1 MRVKLACIMG
11 RQYWQSSSLGK
22 MMSNSAPLGLSVFG
36 KFKRD
41 FLNIDPNNTRQLTKV
56 TLCFIAFNFLLWTL
70 LAIVSQSAPHKDSI
84 EELFWIQSLDWG
96 YPKFG
101 PISTWWVYGWV
112 SLFGRSVWVTYVAGQ
127 VNVALMLLVVW
138 RTCLLVMSPARS
150 LMAVVLT
157 SLVAYH
163 SINGIQVSSNLL
175 QLLPTALLLW
185 TLLLAVRHLDWW
197 RWVLVGIVGAVCL
210 LTKYS
215 AGIWFAVMGI
225 WVLLDSRMH
234 SWRAMRGVL
243 IAVVAAL
250 IALIPHVEWLVRENA
265 PTIRYMQYQVSGEV
279 NHMAQ
284 LGKFILSQLGKIA
297 PLIIALVVLRRTLKP
312 AAHAVVKSSDTGYT
326 NQEMRFISFAAIG
339 PMLLTSLLGTAV
351 ISLHANWATSYFIF
365 LGVYVLRW
373 IPQIDTSRALSQVL
387 RVGLLINIVIAC
399 STALY
404 FGLIADLM
412 SKTPRENFPAK
423 QLGVKFDQV
432 WDAEIKGPMKVVI
445 GETWIAG
452 VASVA
457 SRYQP
462 LVVPYGNYAE
472 AAAVKPEM
480 IQRCGALIVM
490 DASETKLNPNM
501 QAFMARATIKGSF
514 SIPWNR
520 FKQKPTYDVN
530 WAIIKPET
538 KGACAQ

>member
-1 MRVKLACIMG
+1 MN
-11 RQYWQSSSLGK
+11 
-22 MMSNSAPLGLSVFG
+22 NSTPLGLSVFG

-70 LAIVSQSAPHKDSI
+70 LAIVSQTAPHKDSI
-84 EELFWIQSLDWG
+84 EELFWMQSFDWG

-101 PISTWWVYGWV
+101 PISTWWVYAWV
-112 SLFGRSVWVTYVAGQ
+112 SLFGRSIWVTYVAGQ

-138 RTCLLVMSPARS
+138 RICLLMMSPARA

-157 SLVAYH
+157 SLVVYH

-185 TLLLAVRHLDWW
+185 SLILAVRYLDWW
-197 RWVLVGIVGAVCL
+197 RWVLVGIAGAVCL

-225 WVLLDSRMH
+225 WVLQDSRMH

-243 IAVVAAL
+243 IAIAAAI
-250 IALIPHVEWLVRENA
+250 IAMIPHIEWLIRENA

-279 NHMAQ
+279 NHLAQ
-284 LGKFILSQLGKIA
+284 LGKFILSQLGKIS
-297 PLIIALVVLRRTLKP
+297 PLIAALFILKFTLK
-312 AAHAVVKSSDTGYT
+312 ADLSVSVTQTSVQ
-326 NQEMRFISFAAIG
+326 NQLQEQRFIGFAAIG
-339 PMLLTSLLGTAV
+339 PMLLTCLLGTFL

-365 LGVYVLRW
+365 LGVYALRW
-373 IPQIDTSRALSQVL
+373 VPQIDTSRTLSQVL
-387 RVGLLINIVIAC
+387 RVGLLLNILIAC
-399 STALY
+399 GTALY
-404 FGLIADLM
+404 FGLIADLI

-423 QLGVKFDQV
+423 QLGLKFDQV

-452 VASVA
+452 VTSVT

-462 LVVPYGNYAE
+462 LVIPYGEYAS
-472 AAAVKPEM
+472 AAAVKPELVK
-480 IQRCGALIVM
+480 RCGALIVM
-490 DASETKLNPNM
+490 DATETKLNPNM
-501 QAFMARATIKGSF
+501 QSFLARATIKGSF
-514 SIPWNR
+514 EIPWNR
-520 FKQKPTYDVN
+520 FKQKPVYAVN
-530 WAIIKPET
+530 WAIIEPEI

>member
-1 MRVKLACIMG
+1 
-11 RQYWQSSSLGK
+11 
-22 MMSNSAPLGLSVFG
+22 MSDSAPSGLSVFG
-36 KFKRD
+36 KFKQD
-41 FLNIDPNNTRQLTKV
+41 YLNPDPENTRQLTKV
-56 TLCFIAFNFLLWTL
+56 TLCLIGFNFLLWTI
-70 LAIVSQSAPHKDSI
+70 LAILSQSAPHKDSI
-84 EELFWIQSLDWG
+84 EELFWIQSFDWG

-101 PISTWWVYGWV
+101 PISTWWVYAWV
-112 SLFGRSVWVTYVAGQ
+112 SVFGRSIWVTYVAGQ

-138 RTCLLVMSPARS
+138 RICLLMMSPARA
-150 LMAVVLT
+150 LMAIVLT

-175 QLLPTALLLW
+175 QLFPTALLLW
-185 TLLLAVRHLDWW
+185 ALLLAVRHLDWW
-197 RWVLVGIVGAVCL
+197 RWVLVGIAGAICL

-215 AGIWFAVMGI
+215 AGIWFAVMGL
-225 WVLLDSRMH
+225 WVLQDTRMH
-234 SWRAMRGVL
+234 NWRAMRGVL
-243 IAVVAAL
+243 IAMVAAL
-250 IALIPHVEWLVRENA
+250 IALVPHIEWLVRENA

-284 LGKFILSQLGKIA
+284 LGKFIFSQIGKIA
-297 PLIIALVVLRRTLKP
+297 PVIVALLILRFTLKP
-312 AAHAVVKSSDTGYT
+312 DAQAAAIAADIPYT
-326 NQEMRFISFAAIG
+326 NQEMRFISFAALG
-339 PMLLTSLLGTAV
+339 PMLLTSVLGTAF

-373 IPQIDTSRALSQVL
+373 VPLSDTTRAVHQVL
-387 RVGLLINIVIAC
+387 KVGLLLNILIAC

-423 QLGVKFDQV
+423 QLGMKFDQV
-432 WDAEIKGPMKVVI
+432 WDVEMKSPLKVVI

-452 VASVA
+452 VTSVT

-462 LVVPYGNYAE
+462 LVVPYGDYAE
-472 AAAVKPEM
+472 AASVKPEL
-480 IQRCGALIVM
+480 IKRCGALIVM

-501 QAFMARATIKGSF
+501 QAFLARATIKGSF
-514 SIPWNR
+514 ELAWNR
-520 FKQKPTYDVN
+520 FKSKPTYEVN
-530 WAIIKPET
+530 WAIIEPET

>member
-1 MRVKLACIMG
+1 MT
-11 RQYWQSSSLGK
+11 
-22 MMSNSAPLGLSVFG
+22 NSAPLGLSIFG

-41 FLNIDPNNTRQLTKV
+41 FLNIDPDNTRQLKKV

-84 EELFWIQSLDWG
+84 EELFWIQSFDWG

-101 PISTWWVYGWV
+101 PISTWWVSAWV
-112 SLFGRSVWVTYVAGQ
+112 SLLGRSIWVTYVAGQ

-138 RTCLLVMSPARS
+138 RICLLMMSPARA

-197 RWVLVGIVGAVCL
+197 RWMLVGIVGAVCL

-225 WVLLDSRMH
+225 WVLLDPRMH
-234 SWRAMRGVL
+234 NWRAIRGVL
-243 IAVVAAL
+243 IAIVVAL
-250 IALIPHVEWLVRENA
+250 IALIPHAEWLVRENA
-265 PTIRYMQYQVSGEV
+265 PTIRYMQYQVSGDV

-297 PLIIALVVLRRTLKP
+297 PVIVALLMLKLTLKP
-312 AAHAVVKSSDTGYT
+312 DAQSNPMSAAAAYT
-326 NQEMRFISFAAIG
+326 NQEMRYISFATIG
-339 PMLLTSLLGTAV
+339 PMLLTSLLGTAF

-365 LGVYVLRW
+365 LGVYALRW
-373 IPQIDTSRALSQVL
+373 IPQIDTARALRQVL
-387 RVGLLINIVIAC
+387 RVGLLINILIVC
-399 STALY
+399 GTALY

-423 QLGVKFDQV
+423 QLGMKFDQV

-452 VASVA
+452 VTSVT

-462 LVVPYGNYAE
+462 LVVPYGYYAE
-472 AAAVKPEM
+472 APAVKAEM
-480 IQRCGALIVM
+480 IQRCGALIVT

-501 QAFMARATIKGSF
+501 QAFIARATIKGSF
-514 SIPWNR
+514 SLPWNR
-520 FKQKPTYDVN
+520 FKPQPIYEVN
-530 WAIIKPET
+530 WAIIEPET

>member
-1 MRVKLACIMG
+1 
-11 RQYWQSSSLGK
+11 
-22 MMSNSAPLGLSVFG
+22 MSNSAQSGLRVFG
-36 KFKRD
+36 KFKQD
-41 FLNIDPNNTRQLTKV
+41 YLNPDPNNTRQLSKV
-56 TLCFIAFNFLLWTL
+56 TLCFIGFNFLLWTL
-70 LAIVSQSAPHKDSI
+70 LAILSQTAPHKDSI
-84 EELFWIQSLDWG
+84 EELFWMQSLDWG

-101 PISTWWVYGWV
+101 PISTWWVYAWV
-112 SLFGRSVWVTYVAGQ
+112 SVLGRSIWVTYVAGQ

-138 RTCLLVMSPARS
+138 RISLLIMSPARA

-185 TLLLAVRHLDWW
+185 SLLLAVRKQDWW
-197 RWVLVGIVGAVCL
+197 RWVLVGITGAVCL

-225 WVLLDSRMH
+225 WVLQDSRMH
-234 SWRAMRGVL
+234 NWRAMRGVL
-243 IAVVAAL
+243 VAIVAAL
-250 IALIPHVEWLVRENA
+250 IALIPHIEWLVRENA
-265 PTIRYMQYQVSGEV
+265 PTLRYMQYQVSGEI
-279 NHMAQ
+279 NHFAQ
-284 LGKFILSQLGKIA
+284 LGKFIFSQLGKLA
-297 PLIIALVVLRRTLKP
+297 PLIVALLLLKFTLKKEP
-312 AAHAVVKSSDTGYT
+312 HRSKDSSGTYT
-326 NQEMRFISFAAIG
+326 NEEMRFISFATIG
-339 PMLLTSLLGTAV
+339 PMLLTSVLGTAF

-373 IPQIDTSRALSQVL
+373 IPQLDSARAVSQVL
-387 RVGLLINIVIAC
+387 RVGLLINILIAC
-399 STALY
+399 GTALY

-423 QLGVKFDQV
+423 QLGMKMDQV
-432 WDAEIKGPMKVVI
+432 WDAEMKGPLKVVI

-452 VASVA
+452 VTSVT

-462 LVVPYGNYAE
+462 LVIPYGNYAE
-472 AAAVKPEM
+472 AAAVKPELV
-480 IQRCGALIVM
+480 QRCGALIVT

-501 QAFMARATIKGSF
+501 QAFIARATRKGSF
-514 SIPWNR
+514 ELAWNR
-520 FKQKPTYDVN
+520 FKSKPSYDVN
-530 WAIIKPET
+530 WAIIEPEI